1 MIVRAL
7 ITLVLAVPAFW
18 LTLRYNMHMFQLN
31 GYINKEQTA
40 WLRKNRHLQWI
51 LWFAMIL
58 GLVRMILP
66 AQLYGVVDIVLD
78 VLIWLTLIVIILV
91 YRLMVE
97 MNSKKPLK
105 FTPRVKRMIGTDIF
119 VCLAHFRNSYAT
131 TKSLFGDAM
140 TGNVTFFVP
149 FFITTEY
156 PRLNTCP

>member
-78 VLIWLTLIVIILV
+78 VLIWLTLIVIIL
-91 YRLMVE
+91 
-97 MNSKKPLK
+97 PLSS
-105 FTPRVKRMIGTDIF
+105 
-119 VCLAHFRNSYAT
+119 CC
-131 TKSLFGDAM
+131 
-140 TGNVTFFVP
+140 VTAK
-149 FFITTEY
+149 TE
-156 PRLNTCP
+156 NTCQSRFAQAPG

>member
-1 MIVRAL
+1 
-7 ITLVLAVPAFW
+7 
-18 LTLRYNMHMFQLN
+18 
-31 GYINKEQTA
+31 
-40 WLRKNRHLQWI
+40 
-51 LWFAMIL
+51 MIL

-119 VCLAHFRNSYAT
+119 VCLLAAGIIALA
-131 TKSLFGDAM
+131 LFAEGSA
-140 TGNVTFFVP
+140 GG
-149 FFITTEY
+149 I
-156 PRLNTCP
+156 